1 MNEDLKYDYAVE
13 DELHKPYSIFAK
25 IYALIPSGTD
35 VLDVGCHTGR
45 FGACLKEKGCRVTG
59 IELNGEAVAR
69 AKLVLD
75 EVRWASA
82 EDPATFKELEGRFDV
97 ILFLDVLEHCRRPE
111 EVLKGAQHAL
121 TQRGFVIASI
131 PNIANWWVRK
141 NLLFGKFEYEPIG
154 IMDETHLR
162 FYTIDTARQLFYD
175 AGYNIEVMEHRYS
188 FPFFR
193 VRKFSGRML
202 TKILGPILPG
212 MFSYQMV
219 IKARPEAKEAAALI
233 SR

>member
-1 MNEDLKYDYAVE
+1 VNEELKYDYTVE
-13 DELHKPYSIFAK
+13 DKLHKPYSIFAK

-75 EVRWASA
+75 EVRCASA
-82 EDPATFKELEGRFDV
+82 EDPATFEELERRYDV

-111 EVLKGAQHAL
+111 EVLKLARHAL

-141 NLLFGKFEYEPIG
+141 NLLFGRFEYEPIG

-162 FYTIDTARQLFYD
+162 FYTIATARNLFHD

-193 VRKFSGRML
+193 VRKVFGGML
-202 TKILGPILPG
+202 AKVLGPVLPG
-212 MFSYQMV
+212 VFSYQMV
-219 IKARPEAKEAAALI
+219 IKARPKAGELN
-233 SR
+233 

>member
-1 MNEDLKYDYAVE
+1 
-13 DELHKPYSIFAK
+13 
-25 IYALIPSGTD
+25 
-35 VLDVGCHTGR
+35 
-45 FGACLKEKGCRVTG
+45 
-59 IELNGEAVAR
+59 
-69 AKLVLD
+69 
-75 EVRWASA
+75 
-82 EDPATFKELEGRFDV
+82 
-97 ILFLDVLEHCRRPE
+97 
-111 EVLKGAQHAL
+111 
-121 TQRGFVIASI
+121 
-131 PNIANWWVRK
+131 VRK

-219 IKARPEAKEAAALI
+219 IKARPRGK
-233 SR
+233 